1 MQSTI
6 TVFFF
11 FFRFVGMRSSTCGS
25 ALTSDIGTS
34 NKLKT
39 KLCSVASTT
48 QKHRSST
55 AQPCERFASSKPT
68 QQSKEEDD
76 EAECKKKFCAVPVP
90 LRVIQPIYHEMVEL
104 REKERE
110 HGCEQ
115 RKLFLLSTLKP
126 FSFEER
132 EKNKKE
138 KLIKTLKQVPNNST
152 CVRKTHKHIKDSTEL
167 KGGFFLLS
175 E

>member
-1 MQSTI
+1 MQLL
-6 TVFFF
+6 FC
-11 FFRFVGMRSSTCGS
+11 FFRYVGMRSSTCGS
-25 ALTSDIGTS
+25 ALTSAIGTS
-34 NKLKT
+34 NKMKT
-39 KLCSVASTT
+39 TLCSVASTT
-48 QKHRSST
+48 QKHRSSA
-55 AQPCERFASSKPT
+55 AQPCERFAASKPT
-68 QQSKEEDD
+68 QQSKEEED
-76 EAECKKKFCAVPVP
+76 EAECKKKFCSVPVP
-90 LRVIQPIYHEMVEL
+90 VRVIQPVYHEMMEL

-138 KLIKTLKQVPNNST
+138 KLIKTLKQVPKNSI
-152 CVRKTHKHIKDSTEL
+152 CVRKTHKHIKDSAEL
-167 KGGFFLLS
+167 KGGLSLLA